1 MSAPRAQPSA
11 TAGLCGVRQE
21 ALAGVEQWQAANNF
35 PAFPDDTPEHTN
47 QTGMIAVVEEQ
58 PERTQQLFSVSP

>member
-1 MSAPRAQPSA
+1 M
-11 TAGLCGVRQE
+11 
-21 ALAGVEQWQAANNF
+21 AANNF

-58 PERTQQLFSVSP
+58 PERTQQLCQPIYSTSNDNNNNCHRVEQIKNKDNERDSR